1 MSFAPIPNTRRL
13 LAAMV
18 AATASSVPVAWERF
32 IMAAVD
38 ALISSVEKP
47 IMPRDCI
54 PAATWAAVK
63 AVDAPR
69 LFARS
74 PNADS
79 FSA

>member
-1 MSFAPIPNTRRL
+1 MLNVCLTE
-13 LAAMV
+13 AAAV
-18 AATASSVPVAWERF
+18 ARPVPVAWDRF
-32 IMAAVD
+32 RMVSVD
-38 ALISSVEKP
+38 AWFSSVEKP
-47 IMPRDCI
+47 IMQRDCI

-79 FSA
+79 FFA